1 MFYCLLFFFILILI
15 LSIVN
20 NQKHW
25 SRLLIFMNL
34 SYFLAICSMLIYL
47 SKDTYYANII
57 TSYFFLPKFFWKKLF
72 FLNIDRFYI
81 LRVLN
86 WSSSAIVF
94 FSLNFTFSIIKF
106 HKKNIIKLVNIFI
119 LSYLI
124 ILNIIYDPSI
134 SIWIYYKLYPA
145 VFTVRQF
152 IKMQND
158 FHTVTQFINCGILA
172 TTLLFLLQHCFRSL
186 PVKIIRAHL
195 FVVFGNYFV
204 MCICYFMFLSFA
216 PNFYLTISKTAK
228 TYYYQPIR
236 LSTSTLGYQIFPYLL
251 VIAALL
257 ISVFYIRY
265 LNLIRKIETANS
277 DIAKQI
283 SASETTSKV
292 FCHFIKNELLG
303 IQSEIATLPA
313 TPENDEQIQLLLKHC
328 QLLYNRI
335 DSIHRSTKTSEL
347 HLKKTSLFEVLR
359 STLELLKSELKN
371 IDVIEKFPRE
381 EVYVLAD
388 SEYLGQALHNLIHNA
403 ITAME
408 DKAKTKDFSPKLI
421 FEVYQTEKWLILTV
435 EDNGTGI
442 SENNISQIFTPFFS
456 SKPFSEHWGVGLSLT
471 HKIIQAHDGHVQVES
486 VYGKGTCFKIL
497 LPNFFNIYV

>member
-1 MFYCLLFFFILILI
+1 
-15 LSIVN
+15 
-20 NQKHW
+20 
-25 SRLLIFMNL
+25 
-34 SYFLAICSMLIYL
+34 
-47 SKDTYYANII
+47 
-57 TSYFFLPKFFWKKLF
+57 
-72 FLNIDRFYI
+72 
-81 LRVLN
+81 
-86 WSSSAIVF
+86 
-94 FSLNFTFSIIKF
+94 
-106 HKKNIIKLVNIFI
+106 
-119 LSYLI
+119 
-124 ILNIIYDPSI
+124 
-134 SIWIYYKLYPA
+134 
-145 VFTVRQF
+145 
-152 IKMQND
+152 
-158 FHTVTQFINCGILA
+158 
-172 TTLLFLLQHCFRSL
+172 
-186 PVKIIRAHL
+186 
-195 FVVFGNYFV
+195 
-204 MCICYFMFLSFA
+204 MFLSFA

-303 IQSEIATLPA
+303 IQSEIATLPS
-313 TPENDEQIQLLLKHC
+313 TSENEEQIQLLLKHC

-347 HLKKTSLFEVLR
+347 HLKKTSLYEVLR

-371 IDVIEKFPRE
+371 IEVIEKFPKE
-381 EVYVLAD
+381 EVFVLAD

-408 DKAKTKDFSPKLI
+408 DKAKAKDFSPKLI